1 MLPYAYQ
8 VSVVFLDSN
17 IWKPFRFAA
26 MTKFSNTSF
35 TCVSAKSFILIL
47 LIVRPLPFRIFWLSG
62 KRSRISRQR
71 KRTVGISTVLFAWSC
86 WAVLSAPACAGSPV
100 LAPFSVACDPWPA
113 RTSTGYSRLRPRSMS
128 SSLPLCGNEK
138 RDPHQ
143 VSFFS
148 WSCWADLNC
157 RTSSLPRKRSTDW
170 ATTAYVWWARVCKPG
185 RSFYLTIWSANCQ
198 YPK

>member
-8 VSVVFLDSN
+8 VSVVFLYSY
-17 IWKPFRFAA
+17 IWQPFRFAA

-47 LIVRPLPFRIFWLSG
+47 FIVRPLPFRIFWLSG

-86 WAVLSAPACAGSPV
+86 WADLSAPACAGSPV
-100 LAPFSVACDPWPA
+100 LSPLSVACDPWPT
-113 RTSTGYSRLRPRSMS
+113 RIFTGYSRLRPRSAS
-128 SSLPLCGNEK
+128 SSLLVWRKEN
-138 RDPHQ
+138 RDHHQ
-143 VSFFS
+143 VSIFS

-157 RTSSLPRKRSTDW
+157 RTSSLPRMRSTDW
-170 ATTAYVWWARVCKPG
+170 ATTAYCTK
-185 RSFYLTIWSANCQ
+185 YLTI
-198 YPK
+198 Y